1 MDASASDDMQR
12 TLVFV
17 LILILM
23 LKRRGT
29 PEALLE
35 PPNIF
40 TTPANVKSHSNF
52 FWGLRT
58 TVRCDARAAAVQVK
72 NEVRSPTCIR
82 GGEIPY
88 NLLEC
93 ADAKNSTIAGVVG

>member
-1 MDASASDDMQR
+1 MDASAGDDMQR

-29 PEALLE
+29 PEGLLE

-40 TTPANVKSHSNF
+40 TAPANVKSHSKF
-52 FWGLRT
+52 FGGLRT
-58 TVRCDARAAAVQVK
+58 TVRCDARAAAVQGT
-72 NEVRSPTCIR
+72 NDVRPPACIR